1 MSISPEKKAK
11 ILEKINQ
18 HQKDIDEFLKKIKE
32 STKLEDMIS
41 LYLKILELDNTKE
54 EYALN
59 YLLCIKKSVQNE
71 TD

>member
-41 LYLKILELDNTKE
+41 LFE
-54 EYALN
+54 
-59 YLLCIKKSVQNE
+59 KSKNF
-71 TD
+71 